1 MLKSKAF
8 SRQTRQGK
16 VVKEVREHYLRDDI
30 YCGVPYCYN
39 KKTEDNDKGCD
50 ISSARLSDSPSTT
63 ILVLDT
69 NVVLNQIDLLENPAM
84 DNVVVLSVVLSE
96 VKNKN
101 IAVYNRLRAL
111 CSNSLRKFYVFS
123 NEHHNGQ
130 GSVVVITLHLYLDSW
145 SESLFIH
152 NGCKNNI
159 NWKGSLGVTGK
170 VPCDQEVTGSSLGK
184 QPLAEMQAMAGESP
198 NDRNDRAIRKAAKW
212 YQDHLGDAASV
223 LLITNDREN
232 KKKAIE
238 EGISAE
244 TIECYVK
251 SLGQPELL
259 DLIVQPPSEDVI
271 MDDVEDL
278 RPSKRKVIY
287 NEHKPMSEITSGLLR
302 GLLHQ
307 GKLRVNRFN
316 PFEAYVGSESIGDE
330 IIIYGRANMN
340 RAFDG
345 DIVAVELLPQEQW
358 HEEKSLALADEE
370 DEEEDVHLAP
380 NSADDAPRVMNQG
393 QTAPEETKPSRPTGR
408 VVGII
413 KRNWHSIVTISENH
427 FGFMPG
433 LSTTEAIYLVRRL
446 VEKYRERKKDLH
458 MVFIDLEKAHD
469 RVKSSQGGA
478 WRLEV
483 YL

>member
-1 MLKSKAF
+1 MLKNKAF
-8 SRQTRQGK
+8 SRQTRQGRII
-16 VVKEVREHYLRDDI
+16 KEVREHYLRDDI
-30 YCGVPYCYN
+30 YCGAPYCKN
-39 KKTEDNDKGCD
+39 GCKV
-50 ISSARLSDSPSTT
+50 SSPCLSDSHFT

-69 NVVLNQIDLLENPAM
+69 NVVLNQIDLLENQAI

-111 CSNSLRKFYVFS
+111 CSNSLRKFFVFS
-123 NEHHNGQ
+123 NENHKDTY
-130 GSVVVITLHLYLDSW
+130 V
-145 SESLFIH
+145 
-152 NGCKNNI
+152 K
-159 NWKGSLGVTGK
+159 
-170 VPCDQEVTGSSLGK
+170 
-184 QPLAEMQAMAGESP
+184 AMAGESP
-198 NDRNDRAIRKAAKW
+198 NDRNDRAIRVAAKW
-212 YQDHLGDAASV
+212 YQDHLGSAVSV

-244 TIECYVK
+244 TVECYVK

-259 DLIVQPPSEDVI
+259 DLIVQPPSEDVN

-345 DIVAVELLPQEQW
+345 DIVAVELLPPEQW
-358 HEEKSLALADEE
+358 HEEKSLALADEGCGGFVFSGGSIKLDFSRAE
-370 DEEEDVHLAP
+370 KLLIGIAP
-380 NSADDAPRVMNQG
+380 Q
-393 QTAPEETKPSRPTGR
+393 
-408 VVGII
+408 
-413 KRNWHSIVTISENH
+413 
-427 FGFMPG
+427 
-433 LSTTEAIYLVRRL
+433 YLVRL
-446 VEKYRERKKDLH
+446 TD
-458 MVFIDLEKAHD
+458 ACSHD
-469 RVKSSQGGA
+469 RLL
-478 WRLEV
+478 RLELIRV
-483 YL
+483 LT